1 MPIDKIIII
10 NIILYYKE
18 NMNGGDCCVHLQQ
31 PTIPMMFCHI
41 QVVVCAEKSL
51 FNIYN
56 CVRDHSVTVSF

>member
-1 MPIDKIIII
+1 
-10 NIILYYKE
+10 
-18 NMNGGDCCVHLQQ
+18 MNGGDCCLHLQQ